1 MIDER
6 EVKINKFF
14 LYFET
19 KKKTKY
25 MDDKILLP
33 KTPIQKGNHQPLIN
47 LLKKIPNKD
56 KYQNKLQ

>member
-14 LYFET
+14 LYFKI

-33 KTPIQKGNHQPLIN
+33 KTPI
-47 LLKKIPNKD
+47 
-56 KYQNKLQ
+56 